1 MDIVLTDIV
10 VTVPPHRR
18 LLFRIEKLF
27 IPFGSKVLIH
37 GASGIGKTTLLH
49 LIAGLFLPDEGRIT
63 IGKSELQLLTDSQR
77 SRLRREQFGIVFQR
91 LNLIDHLNALENVAL
106 PLQRHQDSI
115 NRALRALEKMNL
127 ANLRY
132 ERVAAM
138 SLGEQQRVAIA
149 RVLASSPSLI
159 LADEPTSSLDE
170 KNATDVLNALWDAS
184 EQKTLVMV
192 SHDNRVRQRFDS
204 VIEFEQLISQ

>member
-1 MDIVLTDIV
+1 MDILLTDIT

-18 LLFRIEKLF
+18 LLFRIQKLL
-27 IPFGSKVLIH
+27 IPFGSRVLLH

-49 LIAGLFLPDEGRIT
+49 LISGLFLPDEGKVKV
-63 IGKSELQLLTDSQR
+63 GENELHLLTDSQR
-77 SRLRREQFGIVFQR
+77 SKLRREQFGIVFQR

-106 PLQRHQDSI
+106 PLNPHQDAFK
-115 NRALRALEKMNL
+115 RASRALEKMNL
-127 ANLRY
+127 ANLRH

-170 KNATDVLNALWDAS
+170 KNATDVLDALWEATD
-184 EQKTLVMV
+184 KRTLVMV

-204 VIEFEQLISQ
+204 VIEFQQLISQ